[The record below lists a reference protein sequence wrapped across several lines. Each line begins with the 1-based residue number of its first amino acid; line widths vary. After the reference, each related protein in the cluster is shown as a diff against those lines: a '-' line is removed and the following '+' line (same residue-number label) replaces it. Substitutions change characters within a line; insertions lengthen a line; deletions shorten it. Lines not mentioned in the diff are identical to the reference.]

1 MASPVLSLDEII
13 LLTRYSRPADQ
24 LRELHA
30 RGYARA
36 YLRSGQVVLER
47 PHFEAVSR
55 GVYGVTGEA
64 ARARPRVKPAAPPA
78 GRKAA

>member
-1 MASPVLSLDEII
+1 MMVSPVLSAEEIV

-24 LRELHA
+24 LRELHQ
-30 RGYARA
+30 RGYTRA

-55 GVYGVTGEA
+55 GVYGVIGEV
-64 ARARPRVKPAAPPA
+64 ARPRPRVKPAAPS
-78 GRKAA
+78 GRRAA